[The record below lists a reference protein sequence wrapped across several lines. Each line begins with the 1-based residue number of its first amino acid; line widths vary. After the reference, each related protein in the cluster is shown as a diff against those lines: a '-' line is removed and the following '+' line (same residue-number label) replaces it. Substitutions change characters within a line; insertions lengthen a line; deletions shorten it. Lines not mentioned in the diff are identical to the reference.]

1 MVMRRLVDPAFPREL
16 LLMIIEFA
24 TGSRDLHWWPSED
37 HTLDMLADSFFVWP
51 CEVENDTQVI
61 LRQAVADVL
70 LKAFL
75 TKILLRVTT
84 KDTLMIPLSLNG
96 NSIHVRRLV
105 VELPP
110 IFLTTSG
117 RFNEAENIRG
127 LELLRTSFPR
137 LETCI
142 CMLRLGAFWSILKIL
157 PPAKVA
163 TAKKKL
169 AEVVAVF
176 LKSGPGRRKFVRCG
190 DASPL
195 VEHGYHEAPGDAK
208 LRLDAGETG
217 DGEDLLALSAER
229 IVEQGIAIQRGRVR

>member
-16 LLMIIEFA
+16 LLIIIEAA
-24 TGSRDLHWWPSED
+24 TGSRSLHWWPSED
-37 HTLDMLADSFFVWP
+37 HTLDMLAESFFVWP
-51 CEVENDTQVI
+51 CEVESDTQVI

-110 IFLTTSG
+110 IFLTTGG
-117 RFNEAENIRG
+117 RFNEAESFRG
-127 LELLRTSFPR
+127 LELLRTSFPK

-142 CMLRLGAFWSILKIL
+142 RLLRLGTFWIILDIL
-157 PPAKVA
+157 PPAKVIA
-163 TAKKKL
+163 AKKIL
-169 AEVVAVF
+169 AEIVAVF
-176 LKSGPGRRKFVRCG
+176 LKFGPGRRKFVRCG

-195 VEHGYHEAPGDAK
+195 VEHGYHEASGDAK